1 MYTKEDLAQF
11 KQRGIKA
18 EAIDSQLANFEKGFD
33 YVNLSEAATI
43 GNGIIQVQP
52 EEEERLVDTYDKAC
66 EKLDILKMVPASG
79 SATRMF
85 KDLYAFMDNYH
96 GTTEEFLDLVQH
108 KEPGTIHYFF
118 EKMDGELFQKLRGF

>member
-66 EKLDILKMVPASG
+66 EKLDILKPTMAKKV
-79 SATRMF
+79 
-85 KDLYAFMDNYH
+85 
-96 GTTEEFLDLVQH
+96 
-108 KEPGTIHYFF
+108 
-118 EKMDGELFQKLRGF
+118 KLRQENLNLRNY